1 MLFTSCWCPTL
12 SHSSPTSCVSSP
24 LYSQVC
30 QSSIKSHH
38 LKRCPLV
45 ELPALSARSREY
57 PRLLLPG
64 RRTKWLSLR
73 RQGEP
78 SMCCG
83 CPSVFSFSLNISMNV
98 ITQVFYLIPD
108 MYYVLMDMCSLI
120 DILILSISWWNQFMN
135 DMIWHSDIVLESWL
149 SMLFNYF
156 LWKLILG
163 NTCLYKKSVNFL
175 PVMNMMWRLHYRLHG
190 GPPHFGLNIW
200 G

>member
-1 MLFTSCWCPTL
+1 MKCQMTLHAVYQLTL

-64 RRTKWLSLR
+64 KRTKWLSLR

-83 CPSVFSFSLNISMNV
+83 CPSVFSFSFNISMNV
-98 ITQVFYLIPD
+98 ITQVLFQDLSAHSFLLCCFWPD
-108 MYYVLMDMCSLI
+108 MYYVLMYMCSLI
-120 DILILSISWWNQFMN
+120 DVLIPSISWWNQFVN
-135 DMIWHSDIVLESWL
+135 DMIWHNIVIYFWNHDFLCCLATFCES
-149 SMLFNYF
+149 
-156 LWKLILG
+156 
-163 NTCLYKKSVNFL
+163 
-175 PVMNMMWRLHYRLHG
+175 
-190 GPPHFGLNIW
+190 
-200 G
+200 